1 MRRLNYSI
9 CNLISNNVSASDIA
23 SKAHRAVKA
32 ALKIFTLRES
42 FGLVTLVPP
51 FVGRQMPVTVN
62 EMLLRGCTLRN
73 TGHILGLVV
82 YTGVDSRI
90 QMNAAKTPNKV
101 GGNTNDL

>member
-1 MRRLNYSI
+1 MTSDRSYGPCSI
-9 CNLISNNVSASDIA
+9 KGASFTPREIIFPVSLMPIIA
-23 SKAHRAVKA
+23 
-32 ALKIFTLRES
+32 
-42 FGLVTLVPP
+42 
-51 FVGRQMPVTVN
+51 GRQIPVTVN

-101 GGNTNDL
+101 GEDTNSSQ